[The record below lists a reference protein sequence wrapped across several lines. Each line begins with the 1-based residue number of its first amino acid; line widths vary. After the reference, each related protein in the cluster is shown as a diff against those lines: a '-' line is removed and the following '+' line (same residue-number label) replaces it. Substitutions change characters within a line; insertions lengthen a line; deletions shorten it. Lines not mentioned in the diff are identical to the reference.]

1 MKKLI
6 LVISILF
13 LTCACSNNL
22 KSIKVDNLEK
32 RLNNKESFILYLTDE
47 DEEGLTLKKTLKKA
61 LKDEKL
67 NYFYIN
73 TDKLNDEDEKKLESL
88 FTYEDSN
95 IIIFIKNG
103 QENSVLSR
111 ISDVYISTNDLKEE
125 IKNQGF

>member
-61 LKDEKL
+61 LKDEKI

-125 IKNQGF
+125 IKNQGY

>member
-1 MKKLI
+1 MKKFI
-6 LVISILF
+6 LVITILL

-32 RLNNKESFILYLTDE
+32 RLKDKESFILCLTDE
-47 DEEGLTLKKTLKKA
+47 NEEGTTLKKTLKSA
-61 LKDEKL
+61 LKDNKT
-67 NYFYIN
+67 NAYFIN
-73 TDKLNDEDEKKLESL
+73 TDKLNDEDNKKLESL

-111 ISDVYISTNDLKEE
+111 ITDTFISTKELTNE

>member
-1 MKKLI
+1 MKKII
-6 LVISILF
+6 LLISILF
-13 LTCACSNNL
+13 LTCSCSNNL

-61 LKDEKL
+61 LKDEKV

-125 IKNQGF
+125 IKNQGY